1 MDRIATAG
9 QTTRDWLDSY
19 YRHVD
24 AMRVDE
30 LLEYFAPDAKLSFA
44 NYPPALG
51 RDGIRAAL
59 GGVLGA
65 IAGIRHDIKTRWEA
79 YVKGL
84 QWGVYSPNEI
94 RALDDMNPRDGGD
107 IYYPPPNTAGATPNQ
122 DQNNDPSQTA

>member
-9 QTTRDWLDSY
+9 QTMRDWLDSY
-19 YRHVD
+19 YRDVD

-65 IAGIRHDIKTRWEA
+65 IAGIRHDIKTLWEA
-79 YVKGL
+79 PDGTIVFE
-84 QWGVYSPNEI
+84 VDVTYS
-94 RALDDMNPRDGGD
+94 RRDGRDVTVPGCAVSLVRD
-107 IYYPPPNTAGATPNQ
+107 GQFVTQSIYVDLTPVF
-122 DQNNDPSQTA
+122 A